1 MPVLDAR
8 DAPTFFAELEQRLA
22 AFTPELAKAPSGNV
36 SALLQVLA
44 QYLGITVQRLNQAP
58 RKNFL
63 AFLEMLAINAL
74 PPQPARAPLV
84 FTPLPSG
91 VNGTIP
97 AGTRAGANVAGA
109 AQPLVFETESTV
121 AMCAAKLVAAVSLW
135 PDRDAWLDHSTDL
148 AGARPFV
155 LFENLQPVQHVVYL
169 AHDNLLAFMGRA
181 IVEVSVNF
189 APGGSSALAVT
200 WQHWDGQVWRPFAGF
215 DASDP
220 AASQDGT
227 AGLTRNGIITL
238 RAVCGSSL
246 PSSVSN
252 LNSHWIRGVL
262 AQALPPDP
270 ARVLAAVDQIKLR
283 ATVDRSLIGGS
294 GGTFT
299 GVVPIDQAFAD
310 TQSLDLSKTFYPF
323 GKSPN
328 TDSAFYL
335 VCSEAF
341 AKAGARVTI
350 FVEHT
355 NTPEQDADA
364 LTGPYGIDVNNARNA
379 LVGAEE
385 SVANTLTESAWAAVD
400 LTAGGQSAVP
410 SGVSDAL
417 SAYTQAV
424 LQFSNNPKD
433 LTPVINALN
442 DLQTSLQGLTVGVTY
457 QLYPNEVDVAAT
469 NASMGLS
476 KGNSLAALADGNL
489 ALSFLKQLNAPAAL
503 AGGGTPPP
511 SLPPPQLVWEYWNGT
526 QWNTLVGPG
535 GDDTVNLLKTGTFQ
549 FTVPQDLAPYA
560 LNGQPSLAV
569 RARLFSGS
577 YNQLQIVTWTD
588 PTTGTVNYYALV
600 LPRPPALKNLALGYV
615 WRSRWEAPE
624 QCFTLNDFVFEDHT
638 ADAASPRS
646 AFPPYHPVVDT
657 LPALYLG
664 FDQPLPNDLVSL
676 YLNIVESGADGP
688 PLVWEAWDGTAWR
701 ALKATDDTGAL
712 ARPGMVSFLA
722 PAVAPRA
729 SASVA
734 SASAMT
740 ITTDGPLQAAQFVP
754 GNRVVITSGKTSE
767 MGTIASIAGAALL
780 LQTPLA
786 QTYNN
791 ATVQLAALP
800 RFGSPLDWVRA
811 RLRQDGTPEA
821 ARVLGIYLN
830 AAWAQQRQTIT
841 NETLGSGLGQ
851 SSQTFFFSH
860 FPVLPGERI
869 EVRELAGAQAN
880 VQFPILRQQLLA
892 QGFTNDDIRT
902 VADPRTGEL
911 TQVWVRWREQETL
924 YFSGPDDRDYTIER
938 TRGRVIVGDGTNGM
952 LLPPGNS
959 NVRATLYQA
968 GGGSIG
974 DVPAG
979 AITQMMSGVAATSV
993 TNPVAAEAG
1002 ADGEALA
1009 GVEWR
1014 GPQVLRHRYRAIST
1028 ADYEALARE
1037 ASSGVA
1043 VARALAA
1050 TAENLRPAPGCVT
1063 VIIIPQ
1069 SNDPQPQP
1077 SYELRQQV
1085 AGYLAARAPA
1095 SIAPGNI
1102 AVIGPTYLA
1111 VGVIAIIAPLVLDQ
1125 AGVVKAAA
1133 VAALLQFF
1141 NPLTGGRDGGGWPFG
1156 RDVYI
1161 SDVALL
1167 LESIPGVDYVTNL
1180 ELLIDQ
1186 IPQGD
1191 LVSVPA
1197 ERVVAAGD
1205 MLISMEGAPTL

>member
-8 DAPTFFAELEQRLA
+8 DSPAFFAELEQRLA
-22 AFTPELAKAPSGNV
+22 AFTPELVKSPSGNV
-36 SALLQVLA
+36 SALLQILA

-58 RKNFL
+58 HKNFL

-84 FTPLPSG
+84 FAPLPTG

-97 AGTRAGANVAGA
+97 AGTRAGASVPGA

-135 PDRDAWLDHSTDL
+135 PDRDAWLDHSADL

-155 LFENLQPVQHVVYL
+155 LFENLQPVKHVLYL

-181 IVEVSVNF
+181 IVEVGVNF
-189 APGGSSALAVT
+189 APGGSSAAAVT
-200 WQHWDGQVWRPFAGF
+200 WQHWDGQVWRPFADF
-215 DASDP
+215 DAADP

-238 RAVCGSSL
+238 RAVCGNSL
-246 PSSVSN
+246 PTFVSN
-252 LNSHWIRGVL
+252 LSSHWIRGVL
-262 AQALPPDP
+262 AQPLPPDP
-270 ARVLAAVDQIKLR
+270 TRIHAAVDQVQLR
-283 ATVDRSLIGGS
+283 ATVDRSLLPGPGGI
-294 GGTFT
+294 FT

-335 VCSEAF
+335 ICSEAF
-341 AKAGARVTI
+341 SKAGAKVTI
-350 FVEHT
+350 FLEHT

-364 LTGPYGIDVNNARNA
+364 LTAPYGIDVNNARNA
-379 LVGAEE
+379 LIGAEE
-385 SVANTLTESAWAAVD
+385 SIASSLDQSAWAAVD
-400 LTAGGQSAVP
+400 LTAGGLSSVPNAVN
-410 SGVSDAL
+410 DAL
-417 SAYTQAV
+417 SAYGQAMV
-424 LQFSNNPKD
+424 QFANSPSD
-433 LTPVINALN
+433 LTPLINALN
-442 DLQTSLQGLTVGVTY
+442 HLQTSLQGLSAGVTY
-457 QLYPNEVDVAAT
+457 QIFPHEVNVAAT
-469 NASMGLS
+469 NSSMGAS
-476 KGNSLAALADGNL
+476 KDSALAALVTGNS
-489 ALSFLKQLNAPAAL
+489 ALNFLSQLNAPAAA

-526 QWNTLVGPG
+526 QWNALVGPG
-535 GDDTVNLLKTGTFQ
+535 SDNTVNLLATGTFQ
-549 FTVPQDLAPYA
+549 FTVPRDLAA
-560 LNGQPSLAV
+560 FTLNDRPSLAI
-569 RARLFSGS
+569 RARLASGS
-577 YNQLQIVTWTD
+577 YNQLQVVTWTD

-600 LPRPPALKNLALGYV
+600 LPRPPALKSLCLGYV

-624 QCFTLNDFVFEDHT
+624 QCFTLNDFIFEDHT
-638 ADAASPRS
+638 ADAASPGS
-646 AFPPYHPVVDT
+646 AFPPYHPVADT
-657 LPALYLG
+657 MPVLYLG
-664 FDQPLPNDLVSL
+664 FDRPLPNDLVSL
-676 YLNIVESGADGP
+676 YLNIVDSGANGS
-688 PLVWEAWDGTAWR
+688 PLVWEGWDGSAWR
-701 ALKATDDTGAL
+701 ALTVNDGTGAL

-722 PAVAPRA
+722 PALAPRP
-729 SASVA
+729 SASVP
-734 SASAMT
+734 SASATT
-740 ITTDGPLQAAQFVP
+740 ITTDGPLQAAKFVP
-754 GNRVVITSGKTSE
+754 GNRVVITSGKAAE
-767 MGTIASIAGAALL
+767 MGTVAGIAGAELV
-780 LQTPLA
+780 LQTPLTA
-786 QTYNN
+786 SYNN

-811 RLRQDGTPEA
+811 RLRQGGAPQA
-821 ARVLGIYLN
+821 ARVLGMHLN
-830 AAWAQQRQTIT
+830 AAWARQSQTIT

-860 FPVLPGERI
+860 FPVLPDERI
-869 EVRELAGAQAN
+869 EVCELTGAQAN
-880 VQFPILRQQLLA
+880 VQFPILKQQLRA
-892 QGFTNDDIRT
+892 QGFMNDDIRT
-902 VADPRTGEL
+902 VTDPRTGDL

-924 YFSGPDDRDYTIER
+924 YFSGPEDRDYTIER
-938 TRGRVIVGDGTNGM
+938 ARGRVIVGDGTNGM

-959 NVRATLYQA
+959 NVRAAFYQA
-968 GGGSIG
+968 GGGSAG

-979 AITQMMSGVAATSV
+979 AITQMMSGVAAASV

-1002 ADGEALA
+1002 ADGESLA

-1014 GPQVLRHRYRAIST
+1014 GPQILRHRYRAIST

-1037 ASSGVA
+1037 TSPGVA
-1043 VARALAA
+1043 VARVLAA

-1095 SIAPGNI
+1095 SIASGNI
-1102 AVIGPTYLA
+1102 AVIGPTYLT
-1111 VGVIAIIAPLVLDQ
+1111 VGIAAIIAPLDVDQ
-1125 AGVVKAAA
+1125 AGSVKAAA
-1133 VAALLQFF
+1133 IDALLQFF

-1156 RDVYI
+1156 RDVHV

-1191 LVSVPA
+1191 LVSVPSD
-1197 ERVVAAGD
+1197 RVVAAGD